1 MEYIK
6 ILNKKRD
13 RLMDQYTNFVD
24 RHNLSEEER
33 ELKKKLIQQIMYLD
47 FEMEEAQ
54 E

>member
-6 ILNKKRD
+6 ILNIKRN
-13 RLMDQYTNFVD
+13 RLMDRYTDLVN
-24 RHNLSEEER
+24 RRNLSEEEIVM
-33 ELKKKLIQQIMYLD
+33 KQKLMQQIMYLD